1 MNILDKI
8 NSSEDIKKLKPEELP
23 VLAMEIRHFLI
34 QSLSKTGG
42 HLASNLGAVELTLAL
57 HRVYDTQHDRIV
69 FDVGHQSYVHKIITG
84 RKDQF
89 STLRQYGG
97 LSGFPKPNESQDD
110 AFIAGHASN
119 SVSVA
124 VGMAKARTALGQKY
138 DVAAVIGDGALT
150 GGLAYEGLAAAAA
163 SREPMVIILND
174 NNMSIDPNV
183 GGTVSILQEM
193 RIRPGYIRFK
203 RWYRD
208 LLSHAPGVYQFNHHI
223 KENIKGKLLPSN
235 MFSAMGLNYLGP
247 VDGHNIEELETVF
260 RLARDHQEPVLVHVL
275 TKKGKG
281 CFYAEEHPE
290 IYHGVGK
297 FDPLTG
303 KLPPGVKSFSDC
315 FGETMCEIAKED
327 HRIVGI
333 TAAMCIGTGM
343 ERFAQQY
350 PKRFTDVGIAEGCA
364 ASLASGMAKQGLVP
378 VFAVYSSFLQRS
390 YDMLIHD
397 VSLLHLHVVICV
409 DRAGLVGSDGETH
422 HGLFDVAYL
431 RSVPA
436 MKVLAPA
443 SFSELKEMMTLALEQ
458 YDGPVAVRYP
468 RGGECSYTENH
479 TARET
484 VLRNGKDI
492 TVVSYGTLI
501 SEALKASV
509 QMEKLGIS
517 AEVIK
522 LSELDGD
529 RFPLVMK
536 SLRKTKRL
544 IVAEE
549 ICSAGCMGAVLT
561 AAAACEGI
569 PVTARFLNLGKGI
582 VVHGSREQLMDTYG
596 IDSHTIVSTAS
607 EITDVRNST

>member
-1 MNILDKI
+1 MNILNKI
-8 NSSEDIKKLKPEELP
+8 HSSEDIKKLKTDELP
-23 VLAMEIRHFLI
+23 VLAEEIRHFLV
-34 QSLSKTGG
+34 QSISKTGG
-42 HLASNLGAVELTLAL
+42 HLASNLGAVELTIAL
-57 HRVYDTQHDRIV
+57 HRVYDTKVDRLV

-84 RKDQF
+84 RKDRF
-89 STLRQYGG
+89 NTLRQYGG
-97 LSGFPKPNESQDD
+97 LSGFPKPNESPDD

-124 VGMAKARTALGQKY
+124 VGMAKARTALGQNY
-138 DVAAVIGDGALT
+138 DVAAIIGDGALT

-208 LLSHAPGVYQFNHHI
+208 VLSHTPAVYQFNHHI
-223 KENIKGKLLPSN
+223 KERIKGKLLPSN

-247 VDGHNIEELETVF
+247 VDGHNIEELETVL

-281 CFYAEEHPE
+281 CSFAEEHPE

-297 FDPLTG
+297 FDPYTG
-303 KLPPGVKSFSDC
+303 EIPAGAKSFSDC
-315 FGETMCEIAKED
+315 FGETICEIANKD
-327 HRIVGI
+327 KRVVGL

-343 ERFAQQY
+343 ECFAQQF
-350 PKRFTDVGIAEGCA
+350 PKRFIDVGIAEGCA

-422 HGLFDVAYL
+422 HGMFDVAYL
-431 RSVPA
+431 RSIPA
-436 MKVLAPA
+436 MKIFAPA
-443 SFSELKEMMTLALEQ
+443 SFSELKEMITFAAEQ

-468 RGGECSYTENH
+468 RGGECSYTDNH
-479 TARET
+479 IARET
-484 VLRNGKDI
+484 ILRYGTDI
-492 TVVSYGTLI
+492 TIVSYGTLI
-501 SEALKASV
+501 SEALEASE
-509 QMEKLGIS
+509 QMDKLGIS

-529 RFPLVMK
+529 YYPLVME
-536 SLRKTKRL
+536 SLRKTKRMIAVEEVCAVGSMGTVL
-544 IVAEE
+544 AAE
-549 ICSAGCMGAVLT
+549 ALY
-561 AAAACEGI
+561 EGI
-569 PVTARFLNLGKGI
+569 AVTARYLNLGSGI
-582 VVHGSREQLMDTYG
+582 VVHGDREKLMDVYG
-596 IDSHTIVSTAS
+596 INSRAIVSTAR
-607 EITDVRNST
+607 EMTDVRYST